1 MSYFDIA
8 PPQDFQLLT
17 GHVSEE
23 TSKLVEDYPYGRQRT
38 QIRYWIET
46 VKGKGDRFCSQT
58 LNPKTGRWN
67 KPKKSTYTPVR
78 FMNVERQ
85 EDGRDFIKA
94 DAAFSMYADADQLE
108 TWVETIK
115 EIGLP
120 EQRAQFALILAIAR
134 ETKRRRAIRE
144 NQENAA

>member
-1 MSYFDIA
+1 MSYFDLIS
-8 PPQDFQLLT
+8 PTDVEVIT

-23 TSKLVEDYPYGRQRT
+23 TARVVDDYPYGGHRT

-78 FMNVERQ
+78 FMTLHPQ
-85 EDGRDFIKA
+85 DDGRMFVKA
-94 DAAFSMYADADQLE
+94 EAAMSLYTSAKHLRE
-108 TWVETIK
+108 WVSFVK
-115 EIGLP
+115 EYGLP
-120 EQRAQFALILAIAR
+120 EQRKQFAYIYAVALAT
-134 ETKRRRAIRE
+134 EKRK
-144 NQENAA
+144 NS